1 MNFTNKVAL
10 ITGASRGIGASIAY
24 DLASHNCNIC
34 INYNNSEQEAIKLKT
49 EIESKYNVTVLI
61 IKADITKEEQIRIMV
76 DEVINTFGKIDILIN
91 NAGIAIDSDI
101 EDKNIESFHQ
111 ILDTNLIGPFLISKE
126 VAKYMV
132 RDKEGSIINISSN
145 TALNAYYSYGLDYDA
160 SKAGL
165 ISLTHNLSEMYAPNI
180 RVNAI
185 APGWVNTDMNKELDK
200 DYIKEEERNIYLGRF
215 ADPIEIAKVVT
226 FLASD
231 EASYINN
238 EVIRVDGGTRH
249 D

>member
-1 MNFTNKVAL
+1 MDFTNKVAL

-165 ISLTHNLSEMYAPNI
+165 ISLTHNLSEMYAPYI
-180 RVNAI
+180 RVNAV

-200 DYIKEEERNIYLGRF
+200 DYIKEKKKSIYLGRF
-215 ADPIEIAKVVT
+215 AETIEIAKVVT

-249 D
+249 A

>member
-1 MNFTNKVAL
+1 MDFSNKVAL
-10 ITGASRGIGASIAY
+10 ITGASRGIGAAIAY

-34 INYNNSEQEAIKLKT
+34 INYNNSYEKAKELK
-49 EIESKYNVTVLI
+49 EKIEKEFNVKVLI
-61 IKADITKEEQIRIMV
+61 IKADITKEEEITNMV
-76 DEVINTFGKIDILIN
+76 KTVIKEFNRIDILVN

-101 EDKNIESFHQ
+101 EAKNIESFHQ

-126 VAKYMV
+126 VAKYMI
-132 RDKEGSIINISSN
+132 REKEGSIINISSTN
-145 TALNAYYSYGLDYDA
+145 GLDAYYSYSLDYDA

-185 APGWVNTDMNKELDK
+185 APGWVNTDMNKELDE
-200 DYIKEEERNIYLGRF
+200 DYIKEEEQNIYLNRF
-215 ADPIEIAKVVT
+215 AEPIEIAKVVT

-249 D
+249 A

>member
-1 MNFTNKVAL
+1 MDFSNKVAL
-10 ITGASRGIGASIAY
+10 ITGASRGIGSAIAY

-34 INYNNSEQEAIKLKT
+34 INYNNSYEKANKLK
-49 EIESKYNVTVLI
+49 EKIEKEFDVKVLI
-61 IKADITKEEQIRIMV
+61 IKADISKEEEITNMV
-76 DEVINTFGKIDILIN
+76 NTVINEFNRIDILIN

-126 VAKYMV
+126 VAKYMNNQ
-132 RDKEGSIINISSN
+132 KEGSIINISSN